1 MPAKQKVKQ
10 PATKTKGTSKK
21 NELALDALLDEETVH
36 ITKKISKRPNAQGRI
51 SVTRVEVAPGIA
63 LSKMGVF
70 NLLMQLEI
78 VKSIPP
84 TARVIRTCKK
94 ILTTS
99 TKFEDSAAS
108 MRNMKMSREAIQLLS
123 LHAEKKLE
131 DVLRLGLVLT
141 YSQKRRTLSSENVE
155 TAWEIM
161 NGKYKHNQIVDFND
175 IKKRYKAFT
184 DEDSKLDEYV
194 EKSGLRSIDQ
204 IYAIMKEASLFDER
218 TSTDYV
224 LLRQHL
230 SDPRVLATI
239 RETGREYVKEMN
251 NRKKEK
257 QEDEEEEE

>member
-1 MPAKQKVKQ
+1 MPAKQKVQQ
-10 PATKTKGTSKK
+10 PKATTKGSSKK
-21 NELALDALLDEETVH
+21 NELALDALLDEETIH
-36 ITKKISKRPNAQGRI
+36 ITKKISKRPKAQGRTG
-51 SVTRVEVAPGIA
+51 VTRVEVAPGIA

-99 TKFEDSAAS
+99 TKFEDSAGS
-108 MRNMKMSREAIQLLS
+108 MRDMKMSLEAINLLS
-123 LHAEKKLE
+123 LHVEKKLE
-131 DVLRLGLVLT
+131 DVFRLGLVL
-141 YSQKRRTLSSENVE
+141 SHVQKKKTLTPENVE

-161 NGKYKHNQIVDFND
+161 NGKYKHNQTIDFNNL
-175 IKKRYKAFT
+175 KKRYNNFT
-184 DEDSKLDEYV
+184 AEDTKLDEYV

-204 IYAIMKEASLFDER
+204 IYSIMKKASLFDE
-218 TSTDYV
+218 STLSANIV

-239 RETGREYVKEMN
+239 RETGQEYLEEMN
-251 NRKKEK
+251 NRKKEN
-257 QEDEEEEE
+257 EEEEE